1 MGFCPYLHS
10 ILFRTYSLIDSR
22 FSLLAITLKKFV
34 EIIKIKSKDNKI
46 EFLNSFSWMILLIT
60 FLQDIINPQILPKLL
75 SDKDNSIGLYKI
87 PYGNNSG
94 KNFNYY
100 IDFKN
105 FINNTKEEYTQIPDS
120 FFYKR

>member
-75 SDKDNSIGLYKI
+75 SDKDNS
-87 PYGNNSG
+87 N
-94 KNFNYY
+94 
-100 IDFKN
+100 
-105 FINNTKEEYTQIPDS
+105 QIPS
-120 FFYKR
+120 L